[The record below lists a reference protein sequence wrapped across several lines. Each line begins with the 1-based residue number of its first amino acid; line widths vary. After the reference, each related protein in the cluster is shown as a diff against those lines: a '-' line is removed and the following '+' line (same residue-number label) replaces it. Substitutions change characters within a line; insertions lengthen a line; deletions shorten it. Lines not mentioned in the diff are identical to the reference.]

1 MMMVIRLR
9 LALIL
14 AAGTTTVAALS
25 LAPPGLAARS
35 AVVTRGLDY
44 LHAVQR
50 SDGRFQ
56 DPAFTP
62 WGVLAIAASGEDP
75 TGSAWGGAGKSPVG
89 YLESLD
95 LDAHATQGA
104 TGNAPAYYAKMIL
117 AYVAAGRRA
126 SLKAAGRG
134 RTDLVAKLLS
144 FRRGDGRFS
153 PAPTAPGIA
162 AVNTTTWAI
171 IALCAA
177 QAESSVRADAVAW
190 LRGQQLPDGGFS
202 SNARDSGSSA
212 VSDVD
217 DTAAAIQ
224 ALVAGGTDV
233 KHRTLTDARA
243 YLKSAQRP
251 DGGFS
256 SSRNGGYTYS
266 ESTAWAIQAILALGE
281 NPQSSAWS
289 IRGNTPHSA
298 LAQLQTAS
306 GAFSHR
312 KGTLALPILSTT
324 QSLVAANGRSFA
336 SWPRGGGTWVRPFAA
351 APRVTRLAPA
361 HGSVQSSRKISV
373 RAAYQDPAGG
383 TGVKAS
389 GVRLTVDGHDMTRK
403 ARITDSSLSVNLT
416 GAALGA
422 HKITLRVAD
431 RAGNVRSVTHTVTVG
446 RSGGANEE
454 PAGVAGEGGRAAGS
468 DDVVRGEAD
477 GRAEGHRLGS
487 PQAQQ
492 RPAAVVAHAGEPV
505 EARSAQQVEQ
515 HRLGLVVALMPH
527 RNARRPHLA
536 RHAQQER
543 VAHLARGFF
552 HAQAVRARDLA
563 HVRPPHRDRQLP
575 AERRAAH
582 EFRVRCARRATRRR
596 RSGSSPPAGA
606 VRRRNGGSTA
616 KRNTTTSQA

>member
-312 KGTLALPILSTT
+312 KDTLALPILSTT

-454 PAGVAGEGGRAAGS
+454 PAGVAGEDGRAGGS
-468 DDVVRGEAD
+468 DDVVRGEVD
-477 GRAEGHRLGS
+477 GRAHSDGES
-487 PQAQQ
+487 
-492 RPAAVVAHAGEPV
+492 RPASRALDDEGPPTARLPDAGTAADPVTPAEPETSSPAGVAAQESSGRQEPADHDASQTV
-505 EARSAQQVEQ
+505 KPDAHGQKNLLFL
-515 HRLGLVVALMPH
+515 LGLALASAAGGFGLASSQH
-527 RNARRPHLA
+527 ARIGAAAQRLRETAPFDRPH
-536 RHAQQER
+536 
-543 VAHLARGFF
+543 V
-552 HAQAVRARDLA
+552 
-563 HVRPPHRDRQLP
+563 
-575 AERRAAH
+575 
-582 EFRVRCARRATRRR
+582 
-596 RSGSSPPAGA
+596 
-606 VRRRNGGSTA
+606 
-616 KRNTTTSQA
+616 